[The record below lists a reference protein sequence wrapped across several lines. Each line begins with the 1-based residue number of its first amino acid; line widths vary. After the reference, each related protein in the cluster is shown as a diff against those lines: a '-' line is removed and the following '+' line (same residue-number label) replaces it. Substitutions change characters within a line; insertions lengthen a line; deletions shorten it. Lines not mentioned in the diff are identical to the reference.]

1 MGTADRGHGPRGGTE
16 AAGTY
21 WQLLPSEP
29 LEFLG
34 NLQLVRN
41 MLETTH
47 REEKVFSSRV
57 MSRDFPGGPVAKT
70 LHSQCRGPRFDPWS
84 GN

>member
-1 MGTADRGHGPRGGTE
+1 MGIPGKGHGSRGGME
-16 AAGTY
+16 ATGTY

-41 MLETTH
+41 MLETKY

-57 MSRDFPGGPVAKT
+57 MSRDFPGGPGAKT
-70 LHSQCRGPRFDPWS
+70 LHSRSRGSRFNPWS